1 MFKINAMSKIA
12 TLQYKNKT
20 IDVSI
25 REKLG
30 KHGSPYIV
38 IHLKDG
44 TEAHITIE
52 EKKVFDST
60 IKKTDVIN
68 FVKAWID
75 AYYNELDASWKAA
88 LKGKALKVP
97 SEMPRPLTD
106 KRKETKKKTKSTVST
121 FKVRRIKEL
130 RTNKNLQMIIRFD
143 NNEIR
148 FINFKKDVIPSNTA
162 FKVLNNPKIFM
173 TAKPYGSAVLWESED
188 IDIEASD
195 LYDVSYE
202 VELPNIK
209 FA

>member
-1 MFKINAMSKIA
+1 MFKIDAMSKIS

-30 KHGSPYIV
+30 KHGAPYIV
-38 IHLKDG
+38 IHLQDG
-44 TEAHITIE
+44 TEAHITIK
-52 EKKVFDST
+52 EKEVFDST
-60 IKKTDVIN
+60 IKKADIIN
-68 FVKAWID
+68 FVKSWID
-75 AYYNELDASWKAA
+75 AYYNELEVSWKAA

-97 SEMPRPLTD
+97 STMPKPIEEKKL
-106 KRKETKKKTKSTVST
+106 KKKKTKSTIST
-121 FKVRRIKEL
+121 FKVRKIKEL

-148 FINFKKDVIPSNTA
+148 LVDFKKDVIPYNTA
-162 FKVLNNPKIFM
+162 FKVLTNPKKFM
-173 TAKPYGSAVLWESED
+173 TAKPYGSAVLWEEDD

-195 LYDVSYE
+195 LYNVSYA